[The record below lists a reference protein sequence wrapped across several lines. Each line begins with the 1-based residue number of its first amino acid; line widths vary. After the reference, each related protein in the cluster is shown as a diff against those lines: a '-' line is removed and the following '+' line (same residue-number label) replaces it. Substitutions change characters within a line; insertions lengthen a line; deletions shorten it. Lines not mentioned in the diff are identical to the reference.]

1 MTISSVTKRNG
12 DVVPFDVN
20 KFNRWAEYAAEVGG
34 NWSEIAIETYKAL
47 NEGISTQDIHQTMTD
62 VCVNKATLE
71 HSRIASRLEFA
82 TIRKNMQY
90 VFGLDDRASIK
101 DILQAYED
109 FDVWDSDY
117 IPPYNP
123 IWEDWYTELKQ
134 TRLEYWQV
142 KQWTDKYACKVDE
155 VVVETPHLGYFGIS
169 LALFGD
175 TDKARKYMLALVQG
189 KVNLPTPAL
198 NGLRNGDWDTISCC
212 VISGGDTTKSIGV
225 ANHIAYEMTAKKAG
239 IGIELT
245 TRTKGD
251 KVKNGRVEHL
261 GLHPLYK
268 QINGNVKALTQI
280 TRGGNATITVQAI
293 NPEVM
298 DVFQWK
304 SPLTDFETRI
314 DKLDYSFAYN
324 RAFVDAVMKDTDWY
338 MFSYGDAPELY
349 KSFYKDDTEV
359 FNKQVAKLLKKG
371 VKHKVL
377 KAREILKKFLTIRQE
392 TGRVYDIDVTR
403 ANQHTPFEDTI
414 VQSNLCMEIQLPTKP
429 YVSMDDL
436 LSNNSKGETAFC
448 SLSGIVV
455 GKVSDEEYEE
465 IAELVLEAIDIMI
478 DRAPMMTKAMKKDIL
493 ERRSVGVGIVG
504 LAVDLYNN
512 NLDFDGSN
520 ASVER
525 VAYVAERH
533 YYYLLKASQKLAETS
548 GISVKGI
555 KQDWLPIDT
564 AVNKPQLNFDWEA
577 LRGKPRKHSV
587 LVAHMPTESSSLLSN
602 TPNGLYAPRQ
612 RIVTKKSRKGLVQFI
627 CQEFIEGKHL
637 TAWDVD
643 TVHMSEYYGV
653 VQDFTDQAISCDSW
667 VVPENYP
674 DDKVPLSTLMKQW
687 IAHVKFGNKTKYY
700 VNTRPKRAKTIHS
713 DVSVETEEDGCVS
726 CKL

>member
-1 MTISSVTKRNG
+1 
-12 DVVPFDVN
+12 
-20 KFNRWAEYAAEVGG
+20 
-34 NWSEIAIETYKAL
+34 
-47 NEGISTQDIHQTMTD
+47 
-62 VCVNKATLE
+62 
-71 HSRIASRLEFA
+71 
-82 TIRKNMQY
+82 
-90 VFGLDDRASIK
+90 
-101 DILQAYED
+101 
-109 FDVWDSDY
+109 
-117 IPPYNP
+117 
-123 IWEDWYTELKQ
+123 
-134 TRLEYWQV
+134 
-142 KQWTDKYACKVDE
+142 
-155 VVVETPHLGYFGIS
+155 
-169 LALFGD
+169 
-175 TDKARKYMLALVQG
+175 
-189 KVNLPTPAL
+189 
-198 NGLRNGDWDTISCC
+198 
-212 VISGGDTTKSIGV
+212 
-225 ANHIAYEMTAKKAG
+225 
-239 IGIELT
+239 
-245 TRTKGD
+245 
-251 KVKNGRVEHL
+251 
-261 GLHPLYK
+261 
-268 QINGNVKALTQI
+268 
-280 TRGGNATITVQAI
+280 
-293 NPEVM
+293 
-298 DVFQWK
+298 
-304 SPLTDFETRI
+304 
-314 DKLDYSFAYN
+314 
-324 RAFVDAVMKDTDWY
+324 
-338 MFSYGDAPELY
+338 
-349 KSFYKDDTEV
+349 
-359 FNKQVAKLLKKG
+359 
-371 VKHKVL
+371 
-377 KAREILKKFLTIRQE
+377 
-392 TGRVYDIDVTR
+392 
-403 ANQHTPFEDTI
+403 
-414 VQSNLCMEIQLPTKP
+414 MEIQLPTKA

-512 NLDFDGSN
+512 NLDFDGSS

-564 AVNKPQLNFDWEA
+564 AVNKPKLNFDWES

-612 RIVTKKSRKGLVQFI
+612 KIVTKKSRKGLVQFI

-687 IAHVKFGNKTKYY
+687 ITHVKFGNKTKYY

-713 DVSVETEEDGCVS
+713 DVSVEAEEDGCVS